1 MPLRTAPSASRSLAS
16 PLASKVRER
25 ATVGQLALG
34 RAAAGASMIVRPTM
48 LPRLMGVD
56 SAAATRLG
64 WSVQML
70 GAREVAVGLGTLA
83 SVRGGDRRATR
94 TWVAAGVLCD
104 AVDALAMT
112 GALLRGRVGKGAGAA
127 TLAVA
132 LGAVAIGLDALQS
145 DEADI

>member
-1 MPLRTAPSASRSLAS
+1 MLLRSAPSASRSLAS
-16 PLASKVRER
+16 SVRER
-25 ATVGQLALG
+25 TSVSQLAVG
-34 RAAAGASMIVRPTM
+34 RTAAGVSMITRPRM
-48 LPRLMGVD
+48 LPQLMGVD
-56 SAAATRLG
+56 SAAATRVG
-64 WSVQML
+64 WAVQML

-112 GALLRGRVGKGAGAA
+112 GALLRGRVGKASGAA
-127 TLAVA
+127 TLAIA
-132 LGAVAIGLDALQS
+132 LSAVAIGLDALQS